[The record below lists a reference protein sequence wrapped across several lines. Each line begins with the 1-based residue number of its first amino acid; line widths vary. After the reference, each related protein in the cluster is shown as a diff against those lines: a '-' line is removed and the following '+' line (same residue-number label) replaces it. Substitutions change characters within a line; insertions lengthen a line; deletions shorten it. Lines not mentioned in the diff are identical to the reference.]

1 MCADRRRVL
10 ANMVGPLIGAFLEKK
25 KGNSPVKG
33 AIFGSLIQSTV
44 RTAVSLAATAAVG
57 YALKKVFD
65 KVAPAQAPTPSDQK
79 AAEGSTSATA

>member
-1 MCADRRRVL
+1 L
-10 ANMVGPLIGAFLEKK
+10 ANLIGPLIGASLEKK

-33 AIFGSLIQSTV
+33 AILGSLIQSTV

-65 KVAPAQAPTPSDQK
+65 KVAAAETPTPSDQP
-79 AAEGSTSATA
+79 AAEGNKSAAA